1 MDKSNLFPGLPASLR
16 SELFDTF
23 NKIITNYARGKW
35 EPSELNGGKFCEV
48 VYSIISG
55 HINGNFPQRASKPN
69 NMVDACRALEQAGS
83 SFPRSLRIQIPRM
96 LIALYEIRNNRG
108 VGHAGSDVDPNKM
121 DAVAT
126 VYNSKWI
133 LAEMIRVFHGIDID
147 QAQNVVDSL
156 VERDVPIVWM
166 SSTTKRILQ
175 TDLTMKEQM
184 LVLLYSGSDAA
195 SEKDL
200 INWIEPRNVTDF
212 RNKVIKPSHKA
223 RLVEYDPVSKMVSI
237 SPKGEK
243 LVEENILSRLRT

>member
-1 MDKSNLFPGLPASLR
+1 MDKANLFPGLPTTLR
-16 SELFDTF
+16 TELLDTL
-23 NKIITNYARGKW
+23 NKIVTNYARGKW

-55 HINGNFPQRASKPN
+55 HITGNMPQRASKPA
-69 NMVDACRALEQAGS
+69 NMVDACRALEQAGN
-83 SFPRSLRIQIPRM
+83 SFPRSLKIQIPRM

-126 VYNSKWI
+126 VYNAKWI
-133 LAEMIRVFHGIDID
+133 LAELIRVFHSMDID
-147 QAQNVVDSL
+147 QAQNIVDSL
-156 VERDVPIVWM
+156 LERDVPMVWM

-184 LVLLYSGSDAA
+184 LVLLYSSSEPAT
-195 SEKDL
+195 EKDL
-200 INWIEPRNVTDF
+200 INSIEPRNVTDF

-223 RLVEYDPVSKMVSI
+223 RLVEYNPVSKEVSI

-243 LVEENILSRLRT
+243 LVEESILSKLKA